1 MKLKA
6 YKVNINKKNILLI
19 IGFIVLLIGYIKI
32 LMLLNYKC
40 IIHEMFGIYCPGC
53 GGTRM
58 IISFIHLDFYQAFRW
73 NPLLFILL
81 IIGIIY
87 LIIDII
93 VYFRK
98 KVILVPNL
106 KVCIGLVIILVIYM
120 IIRNIDIF
128 SYLIPTKV

>member
-1 MKLKA
+1 VKLKA

-106 KVCIGLVIILVIYM
+106 KVWIGLVIILVIYM

>member
-6 YKVNINKKNILLI
+6 YSFKFNKKNILLI

-73 NPLLFILL
+73 NPLLFIFL

-106 KVCIGLVIILVIYM
+106 KVWIGLVIILVIYM

>member
-6 YKVNINKKNILLI
+6 YSFKFNKKNILLI

-40 IIHEMFGIYCPGC
+40 IIHEVFGIYCPGC

-106 KVCIGLVIILVIYM
+106 KVWIGLVIILVIYM

>member
-1 MKLKA
+1 VKLKA

>member
-106 KVCIGLVIILVIYM
+106 KVWIGLVIILVIYM